1 MTIETGIRLTA
12 DASGLVTTLDGSAA
26 AVERLGQSGTQA
38 QTGLN
43 QAAQASDRLGD
54 EARQSAQG
62 LDAQRQALQQSD
74 AAAQEAATAVAT
86 ATSGSRNYGFAV
98 QNAAFQVG
106 DFAVQVGGGTS
117 AMRAMSQQLP
127 QLLGGFGVWGAVI
140 GAVVAIGGGL
150 APMLLDIESAADKAA
165 DATDALS
172 DALDRSEELLG
183 KRAEDLRDLA
193 LAYAEASEAQRLF
206 MRQEF
211 GFRETESIEAI
222 RDQAIALRAMEQQL
236 SGEFVRLVGRG
247 DPSGTPTISGL
258 QGLDNAQARRLLYA
272 VRGSREG
279 LGSDLFEE
287 QVAAAERLGVAI
299 AEINEELEGSSPAFS
314 RFAEEAITGIREAIR
329 NQEQIES
336 NRSILASLQEDAAAF
351 AESLDPE
358 VAQRTQQRA
367 DQAARAVEAL
377 RERIADLRLEAE
389 VTSGGLSE
397 IEGQVMTAALALE
410 EAGVATGTATEL
422 LESYRFA
429 LEQVEIAESRQE
441 ARARH
446 REAVEAIGQA
456 YGALRPQL
464 EQSRAAAEAWREEQL
479 ANLDET
485 AEGYEAYAAQVEE
498 VFQRRLADA
507 LDQNLR
513 DSRHWRDGVVRAL
526 QDYEEAASDAG
537 ANAASAMTGS
547 MRVIEDALVDGVES
561 VSDFVD
567 AIRREFQRA
576 AIRSTITGPLA
587 GFLGDLAGNLL
598 GSFFGGGG
606 ASGGAGG
613 QPNLQIAHSGGVI
626 GETLLPRKIVDPAVF
641 AGAQRF
647 HRGGLVTDEVP
658 IVARIG
664 EEVLTEADPRHRR
677 NLGRGGSAG
686 ASPEGSGT
694 IVIIEDRRGAEAPP
708 VRQEQRRRGDGTREL
723 RIVIRGEMRDAVDSG
738 ALDGPMERN
747 YGVVRRPRGGL

>member
-26 AVERLGQSGTQA
+26 AVNRLGQSGSQA

-54 EARQSAQG
+54 DARQSAQG
-62 LDAQRQALQQSD
+62 LAAQRQALQRSD
-74 AAAQEAATAVAT
+74 AAAREASRQLSRT
-86 ATSGSRNYGFAV
+86 TSGSRNVGFAA
-98 QNAAFQVG
+98 QNAAFQIG
-106 DFAVQVGGGTS
+106 DMAVQIGGGTS

-140 GAVVAIGGGL
+140 GAVVAVGGAL
-150 APMLLDIESAADKAA
+150 APVLLDIESASDKAA

-172 DALDRSEELLG
+172 DALDRAEELLG

-206 MRQEF
+206 MRADF
-211 GFRETESIEAI
+211 GSRERELEGRISDSVTALRGLSDDLAFDLAI
-222 RDQAIALRAMEQQL
+222 RAGHLD
-236 SGEFVRLVGRG
+236 
-247 DPSGTPTISGL
+247 SGL
-258 QGLDNAQARRLLYA
+258 AQGPLFPGGELTDPQARRLMDA
-272 VRGSREG
+272 IAAFDVTSGTEG
-279 LGSDLFEE
+279 VE
-287 QVAAAERLGVAI
+287 QLGVTI
-299 AEINEELEGSSPAFS
+299 AELMVELDGAAPTFL
-314 RFAEEAITGIREAIR
+314 RFADQAL
-329 NQEQIES
+329 ES
-336 NRSILASLQEDAAAF
+336 VRKVLSAETEIGEMQSTLASLQEDAAAF
-351 AESLDPE
+351 AASIDPE

-367 DQAARAVEAL
+367 EQAARAVEAL

-389 VTSGGLSE
+389 VTSGSLSE
-397 IEGQVMTAALALE
+397 IEGQVMTAALALQD
-410 EAGVATGTATEL
+410 AGVATGTATEL

-446 REAVEAIGQA
+446 REAVEAISQA

-464 EQSRAAAEAWREEQL
+464 EQSRAAAEAWRDEQL

-485 AEGYEAYAAQVEE
+485 AEGYEVYAAQVEE

-526 QDYEEAASDAG
+526 QDYEEAATDAG

-561 VSDFVD
+561 VSDFVN

-598 GSFFGGGG
+598 GGFFGGGG

-626 GETLLPRKIVDPAVF
+626 GETLLPRKAVDPALF
-641 AGAQRF
+641 IGAQRY

-686 ASPEGSGT
+686 ASPEGGGT
-694 IVIIEDRRGAEAPP
+694 VVIIEDRRGAEAPP
-708 VRQEQRRRGDGTREL
+708 IRQQQRTRSDGTREL
-723 RIVIRGEMRDAVDSG
+723 KLVIRGEMREQIDSG